1 MSPKRKTKSKSR
13 QAAPPPPPPPENLS
27 ELWAFFGR
35 NRAGLIGFGL
45 SLLQLCIH
53 ASWIGFAT
61 WLDSTGQSQQL
72 DGNSWQMWV
81 VASLLILGTLV
92 TAVSLF
98 LCLYGTLRGYPKLL
112 AGMGLCISFFVGTV
126 TMFVLVLNMSSGGA

>member
-1 MSPKRKTKSKSR
+1 MSTKPKAKSKAR
-13 QAAPPPPPPPENLS
+13 QAAPPPPPENLS
-27 ELWAFFGR
+27 ELWAFFCR

-61 WLDSTGQSQQL
+61 WLANTGQAQQL
-72 DGNSWQMWV
+72 DGDSWQMW
-81 VASLLILGTLV
+81 AIMSLLILGTLV

-112 AGMGLCISFFVGTV
+112 AGIGLCISFFVGTV
-126 TMFVLVLNMSSGGA
+126 TMFVLVLNMSAGGA